1 MTAIITDPLKTRLA
15 QLMLDEVN
23 DTTDSAQYYIGIGKS
38 DQYSD
43 ANDNII
49 SPVQT
54 LQEERE
60 FRNNLQ
66 SIIKVGAASLVIPR
80 YNWSAGSTYSAFTDS
95 VVGIPTNSYYVLTED
110 NHVYICLKAGTGS
123 SSVQPDYTDNSQ
135 NPGQQVTSI
144 FETSDGYRWKYLY
157 ELNASDTSSF
167 LSASFIPVKK
177 VFGAGVGGAET
188 TQVSVQNAA
197 VDGKVI
203 GFVIDSGGEG
213 YSSAPT
219 VTVIG
224 DGTGAVAGTAT
235 LSGGGVSIISIDSAG
250 GGGSGYTIAD
260 VVISGTPTKPA
271 KIRPVIAPIGG
282 IGADPRQDLKA
293 KSIMFNAK
301 PTGTNT
307 NTFVIDQDFRQIGL
321 IRSMERHD
329 SAGGDGFVI
338 GTAAEK
344 ALRVI
349 PVTSTAVFSVDDE
362 VSAGSGATLAK
373 AFVDEIGTNQI
384 LVHQNS
390 RTGFNSF
397 PSSGTITG
405 GGGDTTI
412 TGAESTS
419 SADPHT
425 GQLLYIENRAAISR
439 TSTQTED
446 IKIVI
451 TM

>member
-43 ANDNII
+43 ADDNVIN
-49 SPVQT
+49 PVQT

-80 YNWSAGSTYSAFTDS
+80 FNWSAGSTYSAFTDS

-110 NHVYICLKAGTGS
+110 NHVYICLKTGTGS
-123 SSVQPDYTDNSQ
+123 SSVQPNYADNIQ
-135 NPGQQVTSI
+135 NPGQQITST
-144 FETSDGYRWKYLY
+144 FETADGYRWKYLY
-157 ELNASDTSSF
+157 ELSASDTSSF

-177 VFGAGVGGAET
+177 VFGGGVGGAET
-188 TQVSVQNAA
+188 SQVSVQAAA
-197 VDGKVI
+197 VNGKVI
-203 GFVIDSGGEG
+203 GFVIDSAGAG

-219 VTVIG
+219 VTVVG
-224 DGTGAVAGTAT
+224 DGVGAISGTPT
-235 LSGGGVSIISIDSAG
+235 LAGGGVSVISIDSAG
-250 GGGSGYTIAD
+250 GGGSGYTFAD
-260 VVISGTPTKPA
+260 TIVSGGSPDKPA

-282 IGADPRQDLKA
+282 IGADARQDLKA

-307 NTFVIDQDFRQIGL
+307 NTFIIDQDFRQIGL
-321 IRSMERHD
+321 IRSMGD
-329 SAGGDGFVI
+329 SADAI
-338 GTAAEK
+338 DPISSAAEK
-344 ALRVI
+344 ALRIV
-349 PVTSTAVFSVDDE
+349 PVADTTKFSVDDE
-362 VSAGSGATLAK
+362 VTAGSGTTLAK
-373 AFVDEIGTNQI
+373 GFVDEIGTGQI
-384 LVHQNS
+384 LIHQNS
-390 RTGFNSF
+390 RTGFNTF
-397 PSSGTITG
+397 QNGETITG
-405 GGGDTTI
+405 GGGPTTI
-412 TGAESTS
+412 NGDELKST
-419 SADPHT
+419 ADPHT